1 MDKKTGAQTGNVV
14 VDAPKQLAKDA
25 EWLLRRC
32 TKPNQREYL
41 KIVQA
46 VVMGFLVMGFVGYF
60 TKLIH
65 IPINNII
72 GGKAFKKGK
81 SNKAGPEKRELVF
94 KDEEQEYAVVTKILG
109 NGRMEV
115 QCFDKENKK
124 RLGHVRGALRK
135 KVWIG
140 LGEYILV
147 SLREFQD
154 DKCDIL
160 LKYSDE
166 EVKNL
171 RKAGQL
177 PEKTSNLDN
186 MEEDDDFVKFDK
198 DEEVSDMDVDIDDL

>member
-1 MDKKTGAQTGNVV
+1 
-14 VDAPKQLAKDA
+14 
-25 EWLLRRC
+25 
-32 TKPNQREYL
+32 
-41 KIVQA
+41 
-46 VVMGFLVMGFVGYF
+46 MGKNYG
-60 TKLIH
+60 K
-65 IPINNII
+65 

-124 RLGHVRGALRK
+124 RLGHIRGALRK

-160 LKYSDE
+160 LKYTDE

-177 PEKTSNLDN
+177 PEKTSNVDN
-186 MEEDDDFVKFDK
+186 MEEDDDLVKFDK